1 MLFKGARLMSKNIVV
16 SEHQIPRLIPVAKAA
31 GILGQSESTVWAHIK
46 SGRIKAVRLGRRATR
61 IPDTELHRIAAHGFS
76 EPR

>member
-1 MLFKGARLMSKNIVV
+1 MSKNITLP
-16 SEHQIPRLIPVAKAA
+16 EHQIPRLVAIPEAA

-76 EPR
+76 EAR